1 MARGED
7 PKNYV
12 ESAKD
17 KALDRV
23 KQELDNLKQSFEKV
37 KNDPQNMQ
45 GKTNK
50 LDEISNII
58 QESGL
63 DSADKEQFVDALDNL
78 KKSIEGSD
86 VNSENLKTELDKV
99 TELLESLIRK
109 ELMSLK
115 QGISKSKMEWNHKIW
130 KRYRVRPD
138 YVQEEINN
146 SSENIPRLIE
156 AAKDDKSW
164 FIRNVIAR
172 LLEWANS

>member
-1 MARGED
+1 
-7 PKNYV
+7 
-12 ESAKD
+12 
-17 KALDRV
+17 
-23 KQELDNLKQSFEKV
+23 
-37 KNDPQNMQ
+37 
-45 GKTNK
+45 
-50 LDEISNII
+50 
-58 QESGL
+58 
-63 DSADKEQFVDALDNL
+63 
-78 KKSIEGSD
+78 
-86 VNSENLKTELDKV
+86 
-99 TELLESLIRK
+99 LLESLIRK

>member
-50 LDEISNII
+50 LDEISN
-58 QESGL
+58 
-63 DSADKEQFVDALDNL
+63 
-78 KKSIEGSD
+78 
-86 VNSENLKTELDKV
+86 T
-99 TELLESLIRK
+99 
-109 ELMSLK
+109 
-115 QGISKSKMEWNHKIW
+115 
-130 KRYRVRPD
+130 
-138 YVQEEINN
+138 
-146 SSENIPRLIE
+146 
-156 AAKDDKSW
+156 
-164 FIRNVIAR
+164 
-172 LLEWANS
+172 